1 MKELCEYGDEVARA
15 LAIKAPVVA
24 LETTVVTHGL
34 PHPDGVTTAL
44 SLEQIVREAGATPA
58 TIGIIG
64 GAIRIGLTRTEMEQL
79 ATTPN
84 VAKINLSN
92 LAAAVSS
99 GQPGSTTV
107 AATMF
112 AAHASA
118 IRVFATGGIGGVHR
132 DASESGDIS
141 ADLTALSRI
150 PVAVVSAGAKAILD
164 LPRTVE
170 MLETLGV
177 PVFGF
182 ETDEFPAFYRRSSGL
197 PVDRR
202 YDSITELASAVR
214 TAPVAWSWHG
224 RAHCESHS
232 DCRRDAVGALRARA
246 SHGAVGG
253 RDAPHPG
260 PRGDSLPA
268 RPHARGDR
276 RRERAGKR
284 GAAASQCA
292 GGRRPRG
299 SGRMRGSDKVS
310 MKAFV
315 AAAVLVG
322 PTLIG
327 AQQQTSNP
335 RSGWPCGARLDTSVL
350 SGRRRIRR
358 SPAAARPR
366 RDR

>member
-1 MKELCEYGDEVARA
+1 MKERLAYSDDVARA
-15 LAIKAPVVA
+15 LAVKAPVVA

-34 PHPDGVTTAL
+34 PHPDGVTTAM
-44 SLEQIVREAGATPA
+44 SLEQIIREAGATPA

-64 GAIRIGLTRTEMEQL
+64 GALRIGLTASELEQL

-92 LAAAVSS
+92 LAAAVAS

-132 DASESGDIS
+132 DATESGDIS

-150 PVAVVSAGAKAILD
+150 PVVVVSAGAKAILD

-182 ETDEFPAFYRRSSGL
+182 RTDEFPAFYRRSTGL

-202 YDSITELASAVR
+202 YDSITDLASAVQLHLSLGLGTGVLIANPIPIADEMPSELYER
-214 TAPVAWSWHG
+214 ALHTALSEAGARRIRG
-224 RAHCESHS
+224 RAVTPFLL
-232 DCRRDAVGALRARA
+232 D
-246 SHGAVGG
+246 
-253 RDAPHPG
+253 
-260 PRGDSLPA
+260 
-268 RPHARGDR
+268 
-276 RRERAGKR
+276 
-284 GAAASQCA
+284 
-292 GGRRPRG
+292 
-299 SGRMRGSDKVS
+299 RMRAVTGGESVR
-310 MKAFV
+310 ANVALLRHNAQV
-315 AAAVLVG
+315 AAALAVAGL
-322 PTLIG
+322 
-327 AQQQTSNP
+327 
-335 RSGWPCGARLDTSVL
+335 
-350 SGRRRIRR
+350 
-358 SPAAARPR
+358 
-366 RDR
+366 

>member
-1 MKELCEYGDEVARA
+1 
-15 LAIKAPVVA
+15 VVA
-24 LETTVVTHGL
+24 LETTLVTHGL
-34 PHPDGVTTAL
+34 PHPDGVTTAM

-64 GAIRIGLTRTEMEQL
+64 GSIRIGLTPAELEQL

-92 LAAAVSS
+92 LAAALAS

-112 AAHASA
+112 AARASG

-132 DASESGDIS
+132 NASESGDVS
-141 ADLTALSRI
+141 ADLTALARI

-182 ETDEFPAFYRRSSGL
+182 RTDEFPAFYRRSTGL

-214 TAPVAWSWHG
+214 LHLSLGLSTGVLIANPIPIADEMPSELYDRALHAALSAAETQRIRG
-224 RAHCESHS
+224 RAVTPFLLERMHAVTGGESV
-232 DCRRDAVGALRARA
+232 RANVALLRHNA
-246 SHGAVGG
+246 H
-253 RDAPHPG
+253 
-260 PRGDSLPA
+260 
-268 RPHARGDR
+268 
-276 RRERAGKR
+276 
-284 GAAASQCA
+284 
-292 GGRRPRG
+292 
-299 SGRMRGSDKVS
+299 
-310 MKAFV
+310 V
-315 AAAVLVG
+315 AAALAV
-322 PTLIG
+322 
-327 AQQQTSNP
+327 A
-335 RSGWPCGARLDTSVL
+335 CA
-350 SGRRRIRR
+350 
-358 SPAAARPR
+358 
-366 RDR
+366 